1 MSSYRRGAMTSLATY
16 VIRHKKTKEIWTTP
30 KGKRQWATK
39 GAAALAWRNAYEG
52 TTLGVW
58 AAKRDMER
66 WSDLNIP
73 MIVENGCY
81 RLASREAAAFKSQS
95 AFEIID
101 IAESLKNENQLVLD
115 LLKDVIGFEVPD
127 SVGDGYVRLTIK
139 TSTYD
144 DIIKLLKET
153 K

>member
-1 MSSYRRGAMTSLATY
+1 MTKLATY
-16 VIRHKKTKEIWTTP
+16 VIRHKKTKELWTTHR
-30 KGKRQWATK
+30 GKKQWTTK
-39 GAAALAWRNAYEG
+39 GAASLAWRNAYAG
-52 TTLGVW
+52 TAHGVYF
-58 AAKRDMER
+58 ARKDMER
-66 WSDLNIP
+66 WPDLNIP
-73 MIVENGCY
+73 MIVENGLH
-81 RLASREAAAFKSQS
+81 RLANQEAAAFKNQS

-101 IAESLKNENQLVLD
+101 IAESLKNESQLVLD
-115 LLKDVIGFEVPD
+115 LLKDVVGFEVPD

>member
-1 MSSYRRGAMTSLATY
+1 MTSLATY

-52 TTLGVW
+52 TTLGVYV
-58 AAKRDMER
+58 AKRDMER

-81 RLASREAAAFKSQS
+81 RLASREAAAFKNQS

-115 LLKDVIGFEVPD
+115 LLRDVIGFEVPD
-127 SVGDGYVRLTIK
+127 HTGHGYVLLTVREF
-139 TSTYD
+139 TYNA
-144 DIIKLLKET
+144 IIKLLKET

>member
-1 MSSYRRGAMTSLATY
+1 MTSLATY

-81 RLASREAAAFKSQS
+81 RLANREAAAFKSQS

-101 IAESLKNENQLVLD
+101 IAESLKNENQLALD

-127 SVGDGYVRLTIK
+127 HTGHGYVLLTVREF
-139 TSTYD
+139 TYNA
-144 DIIKLLKET
+144 IIKLLKET

>member
-1 MSSYRRGAMTSLATY
+1 MTSLATY
-16 VIRHKKTKEIWTTP
+16 VIRHKKTKELWTTP
-30 KGKRQWATK
+30 KGKRQWTTK

-52 TTLGVW
+52 TAHGAYV
-58 AAKRDMER
+58 ARKDMER
-66 WSDLNIP
+66 WPDLSIP
-73 MIVENGCY
+73 MIVENGLH
-81 RLASREAAAFKSQS
+81 RLANQEAAAFKNQS

-101 IAESLKNENQLVLD
+101 IAESLKNESQLVLD
-115 LLKDVIGFEVPD
+115 LLKDVVGFEVPD

>member
-1 MSSYRRGAMTSLATY
+1 MTSLATY
-16 VIRHKKTKEIWTTP
+16 VIRHKKTKELWTTP
-30 KGKRQWATK
+30 KGKRQWTTK

-52 TTLGVW
+52 TAHGAYV
-58 AAKRDMER
+58 ARKDMER
-66 WSDLNIP
+66 WPDLSIP
-73 MIVENGCY
+73 MIVENGLS
-81 RLASREAAAFKSQS
+81 RLASREAAAFKNQS

-101 IAESLKNENQLVLD
+101 IAESLKNESQLVLD
-115 LLKDVIGFEVPD
+115 LLKDVVGFEVPD